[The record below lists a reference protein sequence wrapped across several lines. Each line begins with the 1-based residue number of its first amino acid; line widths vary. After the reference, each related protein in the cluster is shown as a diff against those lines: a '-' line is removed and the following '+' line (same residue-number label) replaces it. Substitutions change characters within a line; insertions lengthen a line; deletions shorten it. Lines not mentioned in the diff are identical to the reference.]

1 MKGVV
6 LKNKSLNFKSHHKE
20 VKADFL
26 QNFSKSKPEVENHKT
41 SLWNAFVDSDL
52 SDITLQD
59 CSIYPRILPGSYLPV
74 INKTA
79 KDATEFVLKL
89 LSMPE
94 NEMKAILPEG
104 PIRNFLIN
112 ELKVIKH
119 RPDRMVG
126 SFRFDMAIVGE
137 PVKNNPPKILELNE
151 IGFDGLSRM
160 PFIQDSLF
168 KIMPKLKKEY
178 FALDTSNAEIN
189 NMKRLGNSLARFQP
203 DSYNWD
209 EECLLRKVKDKKFDL
224 RLITPA
230 QYGMEVEKSDYPFLT
245 HEKVVIKDGKLKIGK
260 WMPESYMVSIA
271 LTLEDYIRDQN
282 FYSKLVREKV
292 PHYGPFLTGLIAT
305 KSILTLFDDKLLRR
319 KLLNRSS
326 SLDQAILGAKMFPG
340 NAANILAS
348 PEKYVLKHVD
358 GFGGEQVYMGEDLI
372 KQIKKIKQQQA
383 HEWMVQDRVKLNTIE
398 IDGIL
403 SRPKTAIC
411 DLGVFVQYDWSQGK
425 FNHFEVGG
433 FLSRATSKS
442 YKVNI
447 SSGGAQVAVMFSKKS

>member
-1 MKGVV
+1 V
-6 LKNKSLNFKSHHKE
+6 KNKYPNFQSHYKE
-20 VKADFL
+20 QKIS
-26 QNFSKSKPEVENHKT
+26 NFNKFPKSKLDVENHKT
-41 SLWNAFVDSDL
+41 SLWNTFVDSDL

-74 INKTA
+74 IQKTA

-89 LSMPE
+89 ISLPE
-94 NEMKAILPEG
+94 NEIKAILPEG

-112 ELKVIKH
+112 ELKVVKH
-119 RPDRMVG
+119 RPERLVG

-137 PVKNNPPKILELNE
+137 PVKDNPPKILEINE

-168 KIMPKLKKEY
+168 SLMPTLKKDY
-178 FALDTSNAEIN
+178 FSLDTSDAEIK
-189 NMKRLGNSLARFQP
+189 NMQRLGNSLARFQT

-209 EECLLRKVKDKKFDL
+209 EECLIRKVKDKKYDL
-224 RLITPA
+224 RLVTPA
-230 QYGMEVEKSDYPFLT
+230 QYNLDVNVKDYPFLI
-245 HEKVVIKDGKLKIGK
+245 HEKVIQKNGKIKIGN
-260 WMPESYMVSIA
+260 WSPDSYMVSFA
-271 LTLEDYIRDQN
+271 LTIEDYIRDQT
-282 FYSKLVREKV
+282 FYGKLIREKV

-305 KSILTLFDDKLLRR
+305 KSILVLLDDKILRR
-319 KLLNRSS
+319 KLLNGTNKLDRS
-326 SLDQAILGAKMFPG
+326 ILGAQMLP
-340 NAANILAS
+340 ANRDDIHLN
-348 PEKYVLKHVD
+348 PEKFVLKHVD
-358 GFGGEQVYMGEDLI
+358 GFGGEQVYMGQELT
-372 KQIKKIKQQQA
+372 KQLKKISPQKR
-383 HEWMVQDRVKLNTIE
+383 HEWVVQNRVKLNTIE

-403 SRPKTAIC
+403 SQPKTAIC

-433 FLSRATSKS
+433 FLTRATCKS

>member
-1 MKGVV
+1 
-6 LKNKSLNFKSHHKE
+6 
-20 VKADFL
+20 
-26 QNFSKSKPEVENHKT
+26 
-41 SLWNAFVDSDL
+41 
-52 SDITLQD
+52 
-59 CSIYPRILPGSYLPV
+59 
-74 INKTA
+74 
-79 KDATEFVLKL
+79 
-89 LSMPE
+89 
-94 NEMKAILPEG
+94 
-104 PIRNFLIN
+104 LIN

-137 PVKNNPPKILELNE
+137 PVKSNPPKILELNE

-319 KLLNRSS
+319 KLLNRS
-326 SLDQAILGAKMFPG
+326 
-340 NAANILAS
+340 
-348 PEKYVLKHVD
+348 KHVD